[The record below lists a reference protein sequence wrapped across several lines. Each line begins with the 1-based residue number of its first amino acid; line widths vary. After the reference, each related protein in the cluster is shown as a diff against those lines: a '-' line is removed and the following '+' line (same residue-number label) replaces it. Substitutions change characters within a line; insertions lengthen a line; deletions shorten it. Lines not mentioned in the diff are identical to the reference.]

1 MRDAATECATG
12 VPWIVTVE
20 GEPGGRRRP
29 VVTQPIVAPSL
40 ATPTEVAHACSVP
53 THSSTAVAPRPPVSS
68 RTRSTA
74 ADRDH
79 LADELVSGALA
90 DLRRLGAR

>member
-1 MRDAATECATG
+1 MRDAAMECATG

-53 THSSTAVAPRPPVSS
+53 THSSTAVAPRPPLAPDNRV
-68 RTRSTA
+68 RRRDYPRIR
-74 ADRDH
+74 DRFH
-79 LADELVSGALA
+79 LDDTGTTFP
-90 DLRRLGAR
+90 DQGM